1 MTSRAI
7 LVLAVAS
14 ACAARHPQ
22 AVPDRAT
29 STAGAP
35 SDGRVAALYRARTG
49 PGAGDYCLGPG
60 DLLTVNV
67 FGWDAMKD
75 LQVRVSSTGAVTLP
89 LVGDVPAAGRT
100 ENDLRVAIEQKLRNG
115 YMRDPHVSVFVQR
128 FQSQQVS
135 VTGAVSRPGLYSL
148 TRDSRTIYDLL
159 SQAGG
164 LTEQAGGRVVFSPA
178 EGTRCEGALH
188 PGPSAAFGVQQAST
202 GAPVA
207 AALAPIEFDLD
218 APVPAGQSSPLMLPV
233 VGGDSIVVTRG
244 RFMVDGWVAKP
255 GLYTFTPGMTAYGA
269 MSVAGGVLY
278 PASLGHTQI
287 IRSRRDGSKELL
299 EVDLGKVGN
308 GEGQDVALHEGD
320 VVYFP
325 ASAVRMVPYSVYWV
339 FNNLFRVGAGI
350 SVAGV

>member
-1 MTSRAI
+1 
-7 LVLAVAS
+7 
-14 ACAARHPQ
+14 
-22 AVPDRAT
+22 
-29 STAGAP
+29 
-35 SDGRVAALYRARTG
+35 
-49 PGAGDYCLGPG
+49 
-60 DLLTVNV
+60 
-67 FGWDAMKD
+67 
-75 LQVRVSSTGAVTLP
+75 
-89 LVGDVPAAGRT
+89 
-100 ENDLRVAIEQKLRNG
+100 
-115 YMRDPHVSVFVQR
+115 
-128 FQSQQVS
+128 
-135 VTGAVSRPGLYSL
+135 
-148 TRDSRTIYDLL
+148 DLL

-218 APVPAGQSSPLMLPV
+218 APVPARQSSPLMLPV

-308 GEGQDVALHEGD
+308 GE
-320 VVYFP
+320 
-325 ASAVRMVPYSVYWV
+325 
-339 FNNLFRVGAGI
+339 
-350 SVAGV
+350 